1 MPNAK
6 QCALH
11 DTESEGDS
19 ENDQDSYSS
28 SKRHHGQP
36 LLEKV
41 KILQTDPRRPNE
53 AGVAPGGKGQDLDAE
68 HKTNVLPPMSRM
80 WECIFGSAAP
90 KLVPSQKCIASGES
104 SVASKKR
111 AAAECQPTGRRKKM
125 QAKFVQGGNFNLEQE
140 EANAPIVKRQTAAQ
154 QIVVKAKKQTP
165 FLYELPTSGVCVVF

>member
-1 MPNAK
+1 V
-6 QCALH
+6 H

-28 SKRHHGQP
+28 SKRHRGQP

-53 AGVAPGGKGQDLDAE
+53 AGVAPGGGKGQHLDVE
-68 HKTNVLPPMSRM
+68 HKANVLPPMSRM
-80 WECIFGSAAP
+80 WQCIFGTAPAA
-90 KLVPSQKCIASGES
+90 VKCIASGES
-104 SVASKKR
+104 SLGSKKR

-125 QAKFVQGGNFNLEQE
+125 QAKFVQGGNFNVEQE
-140 EANAPIVKRQTAAQ
+140 EANAPIVKRHTAAQ